1 MSIRA
6 NFQERIFNMKKV
18 SLFALAL
25 TTTASTWA
33 AAQAPVA
40 VAAPGAVP
48 VANPCPC
55 PKAFQGFHLGG
66 NVGYGVG
73 YVKTAVS
80 SGVPAGSTYLKNNL
94 GVNGFDGGLNVGYT
108 HRFGN
113 FGLGL
118 EGVFNWASTKGQLST
133 NFGFTAPTYFVDK
146 LQMRNSIQ
154 LRANLS
160 YVICNLVAP
169 KIILGWDNSEWRRTL
184 TTNAAGTPAT
194 TLGNQ
199 KKRLN
204 SFLFGAGV
212 DFLLAKHVIAGFEY
226 TGTTGATM
234 KTGPINNAVAPANF
248 AFTAKPQYNKF
259 ALTIKFIY

>member
-25 TTTASTWA
+25 TATASTWA

-73 YVKTAVS
+73 YVKTTHS
-80 SGVPAGSTYLKNNL
+80 YGVPAGSTYIKNNL

-113 FGLGL
+113 FGLGI
-118 EGVFNWASTKGQLST
+118 EGVFNWASTKGQVTQNLT
-133 NFGFTAPTYFVDK
+133 FNPAVYDK

-154 LRANLS
+154 LRANFS

-169 KIILGWDNSEWRRTL
+169 KIILGWDNSEWRRTIGQVGV
-184 TTNAAGTPAT
+184 NPAV
-194 TLGNQ
+194 GNH

-226 TGTTGATM
+226 TGTAGATM
-234 KTGPINNAVAPANF
+234 KATNPNVAALPNF

>member
-25 TTTASTWA
+25 TATASTWA

-66 NVGYGVG
+66 NIGYGIG
-73 YVKTAVS
+73 YVKTTHS
-80 SGVPAGSTYLKNNL
+80 FGVPPGSLFLKNNL

-113 FGLGL
+113 FGLGI
-118 EGVFNWASTKGQLST
+118 EGVFNWASTKGQTT
-133 NFGFTAPTYFVDK
+133 NNLFNPAFTVYDK

-169 KIILGWDNSEWRRTL
+169 KIILGWDNSEWRRTITGSTPGQNP
-184 TTNAAGTPAT
+184 TTFGS
-194 TLGNQ
+194 Q

-226 TGTTGATM
+226 TGTTGSTL
-234 KTGPINNAVAPANF
+234 KTGPLNNNVAPANF
-248 AFTAKPQYNKF
+248 TFSAKPQYNKF

>member
-1 MSIRA
+1 MCIRA

-25 TTTASTWA
+25 TATASTWA
-33 AAQAPVA
+33 SAQAPVA

-73 YVKTAVS
+73 YVKTTQS
-80 SGVPAGSTYLKNNL
+80 DGVPAGTNYFRNNL

-118 EGVFNWASTKGQLST
+118 EGVFNWASSKGQTSNNVL
-133 NFGFTAPTYFVDK
+133 GFVLTDK
-146 LQMRNSIQ
+146 LQKRNSIQ
-154 LRANLS
+154 VRANLS

-169 KIILGWDNSEWRRTL
+169 KIILGWDNSEWQRTS
-184 TTNAAGTPAT
+184 TAT
-194 TLGNQ
+194 TTSETVKVGSQ

-212 DFLLAKHVIAGFEY
+212 DFLLAKHVIAGIEW
-226 TGTTGATM
+226 TGTAGATM
-234 KTGPINNAVAPANF
+234 KTGLINNNVAPANF
-248 AFTAKPQYNKF
+248 ALTAKPQYNKF
-259 ALTIKFIY
+259 ALVVKFIY